1 MSRVPFVPAP
11 RPVESLDV
19 RTADG
24 WSLRVD
30 VRRSL
35 AAPIGVAVLAHALMA
50 RRSEFDRPA
59 GAGLG
64 SFLAERG
71 WRVVSFDFRGHGDS
85 APRVRDGGTFGYDAF
100 VTGDLPAICEFA
112 RSEVGRGLPVVV
124 VGHSLGG
131 HVALAAQGTGTIYA
145 DAVATLAATM
155 WLRQLDPSRLRWW
168 TKRATVE
175 AMLALARR
183 VGYFPARAIRLGS
196 DDEPRALIEDIAQVV
211 RSEVWTSANGRIDYL
226 SSLSQVR
233 VPVMQILSENDKF
246 ECDAE
251 SGTRFAERCGAR
263 PKIVRVTRAD
273 DGGEPPTHM
282 GLVTNGKVRGVW
294 NQLERWLREAVA

>member
-1 MSRVPFVPAP
+1 MSRLPFVPAKGP
-11 RPVESLDV
+11 IESLDV
-19 RTADG
+19 RTSDG

-30 VRRSL
+30 VRDSQG
-35 AAPIGVAVLAHALMA
+35 APIGVAVLAHAMMA
-50 RRSEFDRPA
+50 RRSEFDRPV

-64 SFLAERG
+64 SLLAERG

-85 APRVRDGGTFGYDAF
+85 SPGARDGGTFGYDAL

-112 RSEVGRGLPVVV
+112 RSELGRGLPVVV

-131 HVALAAQGTGTIYA
+131 QVALAAQGTGSIRA

-155 WLRQLDPSRLRWW
+155 WLRQLDRSHLRWW
-168 TKRATVE
+168 TKRATAE

-196 DDEPRALIEDIAQVV
+196 DDEPRSLIEDIAQVV
-211 RSEVWTSANGRIDYL
+211 RSDAWASANGRIDYL

-233 VPVMQILSENDKF
+233 VPLMQILSENDRF

-251 SGTRFAERCGAR
+251 SGTRFAERCGTR
-263 PKIVRVTRAD
+263 PNILRVTRAD

-294 NQLERWLREAVA
+294 NQLETWLREAVA